1 MYGKPRRE
9 LRGIQKGESFMEAII
24 GFFGVLAGIFS
35 TSSDFSGAY
44 ATLSE
49 TIGTIL
55 EWITS
60 LAA

>member
-1 MYGKPRRE
+1 
-9 LRGIQKGESFMEAII
+9 MEAII